1 MGWAKVI
8 MVSAYTNQSLITMSS
23 MHSVVSSIGSIV
35 SVLGEGTL
43 SQPDARIQ
51 ADRTQVRAYLAL
63 PREYRKSILQ
73 SAFLD
78 IMRIWL
84 RVMAKPDYKSEV
96 DGLTLDQVMSRAL
109 EHTKHEV
116 DEVLNGDRTKLTQ
129 FGSIVVQRILDSQTS
144 VIRPLDN
151 ETLTQFI
158 SILTDKL
165 KGWDTKIH

>member
-1 MGWAKVI
+1 
-8 MVSAYTNQSLITMSS
+8 MSS
-23 MHSVVSSIGSIV
+23 ITSSLSSIV
-35 SVLGEGTL
+35 SVLSE
-43 SQPDARIQ
+43 DRQ

-63 PREYRKSILQ
+63 PREYQKSIPQ

-96 DGLTLDQVMSRAL
+96 DGLTLDQVVSRAL
-109 EHTKHEV
+109 DHTKHEV
-116 DEVLNGDRTKLTQ
+116 LEVLNGDRTKLTQ

-151 ETLTQFI
+151 ESLAQFMTI
-158 SILTDKL
+158 MTDKL
-165 KGWDTKIH
+165 EGWDMKIP

>member
-1 MGWAKVI
+1 
-8 MVSAYTNQSLITMSS
+8 MSS
-23 MHSVVSSIGSIV
+23 ITSSLSSIV
-35 SVLGEGTL
+35 SVLGEDQL
-43 SQPDARIQ
+43 SQHQAGIAAIPYGAWLHMGDRE

-63 PREYRKSILQ
+63 PRDCQKSIPQ

-96 DGLTLDQVMSRAL
+96 DSLTLDQVVSRAVDY
-109 EHTKHEV
+109 TWHEV
-116 DEVLNGDRTKLTQ
+116 LEVLNGDRAKLTQ

-151 ETLTQFI
+151 ESLARFM
-158 SILTDKL
+158 SIMTDKL
-165 KGWDTKIH
+165 EGWDMKIP

>member
-1 MGWAKVI
+1 M
-8 MVSAYTNQSLITMSS
+8 YITANSIILPINPYNIIIMSS
-23 MHSVVSSIGSIV
+23 ITSSLSSIV
-35 SVLGEGTL
+35 SVLSE
-43 SQPDARIQ
+43 DRQ

-63 PREYRKSILQ
+63 PREYQKSIPQ

-96 DGLTLDQVMSRAL
+96 DGLTLDQVVSRAL
-109 EHTKHEV
+109 NHTCHEV
-116 DEVLNGDRTKLTQ
+116 HEVLNGDRTKLTQ

-151 ETLTQFI
+151 ESLAQFMTI
-158 SILTDKL
+158 MTDKL
-165 KGWDTKIH
+165 EGWDMKIP